1 MAVEWME
8 ATCSEG
14 ARTAMQTREGA
25 HTGGRAGVD
34 NTYSQY
40 VKPRAVSH
48 RRAHRPQ
55 HPEVCSGDRPP
66 ASLGARGGSP
76 ADKKAVTELGSPIA
90 MGIQDPEQR
99 DQLVSSGRE
108 AGGCNG
114 CKGFMARGPCSHRE
128 GPGAQH
134 PTIGQ
139 RGLDSLPSKEV
150 QDNGQRPQ
158 GSSPGKKWQAFVQVP
173 DLSLQKCERINLC
186 CLSILVHPLPPTHS
200 QVPSCLSSRGV
211 SAGSS
216 G

>member
-139 RGLDSLPSKEV
+139 RGLDSLYHQRKSRTMARGLREAAPAR
-150 QDNGQRPQ
+150 NGKP
-158 GSSPGKKWQAFVQVP
+158 
-173 DLSLQKCERINLC
+173 LSRFQI
-186 CLSILVHPLPPTHS
+186 
-200 QVPSCLSSRGV
+200 
-211 SAGSS
+211 
-216 G
+216 